1 MDQYERLSSH
11 DYNMRTSISPSM
23 RPPGPDPTNPSTP
36 DRLTRGA
43 HSGPA
48 PAGASSP
55 PSSSQDNRH
64 TGTQHHLVSELRA
77 EFWRGF
83 EHSPPLVIAESE
95 SGDDSDDE
103 QEGPLSYAR
112 LLSPYSKYYSGIVQQ
127 HDKEAAR
134 NTEMR
139 MMRWV
144 DDVARR
150 M

>member
-1 MDQYERLSSH
+1 MDQYERLTSH
-11 DYNMRTSISPSM
+11 DYNMRNSIPTSL
-23 RPPGPDPTNPSTP
+23 RPPGPDPANPSTF
-36 DRLTRGA
+36 DRSTRGP
-43 HSGPA
+43 HSGAA
-48 PAGASSP
+48 PAAASSP
-55 PSSSQDNRH
+55 PSGNHDTRH

-83 EHSPPLVIAESE
+83 EHFPPLVIAESE
-95 SGDDSDDE
+95 PGDDSDDE

-134 NTEMR
+134 NSEMR